1 MKKIMFNDN
10 FGLTKAVLEGR
21 KTMTR
26 RIIPEKYGNVLKH
39 YEKGVLVVPL
49 SCIPDDMSIE
59 EFAEQWNNAPSKIRF
74 VPVKEEAEQPQVI
87 NCLDSMLKAA
97 KLDSR
102 YKMGEEIAISQSYSI
117 IGIEILNG
125 KPGES
130 IYDAYRNYFFQESD
144 KFGWENKMYVRA
156 DLMPH
161 RIRITDIKVE
171 HLQDITE
178 EDCMREGIEW
188 CHGSQSYYVNYI
200 PETGFRYWLRGK
212 TAREA
217 FAFLIDKISGK
228 GTWDKNPYV
237 FAYTF
242 ELVQ

>member
-26 RIIPEKYGNVLKH
+26 RIIPEKYGNVLKY

-49 SCIPDDMSIE
+49 SCIPDDVSIDD
-59 EFAEQWNNAPSKIRF
+59 FAKQWMDSPGRIRF
-74 VPVKEEAEQPQVI
+74 VPVKEKAEPQII

-102 YKMGEEIAISQSYSI
+102 YNMGEEIAISQSYST

-171 HLQDITE
+171 HLQDISD
-178 EDCMREGIEW
+178 EDILREGIEKD
-188 CHGSQSYYVNYI
+188 GDVYSFNDYEGY
-200 PETGFRYWLRGK
+200 K
-212 TAREA
+212 TPQLA
-217 FAFLIDKISGK
+217 FKALINRVSGR
-228 GTWDKNPYV
+228 GTWEMNPYV
-237 FAYTF
+237 FAYSF
-242 ELVQ
+242 ELVR

>member
-49 SCIPDDMSIE
+49 ACIPDDMSVE
-59 EFAEQWNNAPSKIRF
+59 EFAEQWTKAPGKIRV

-102 YKMGEEIAISQSYSI
+102 YKVGEEVAVAQKYKDLPNPFL
-117 IGIEILNG
+117 GRG
-125 KPGES
+125 TD
-130 IYDAYRNYFFQESD
+130 YTDAA
-144 KFGWENKMYVRA
+144 GWENKMFVRA
-156 DLMPH
+156 ELMPH

-171 HLQDITE
+171 HLQDISD
-178 EDCMREGIEW
+178 EDILREGIEKD
-188 CHGSQSYYVNYI
+188 GDVYSFNDYEGY
-200 PETGFRYWLRGK
+200 K
-212 TAREA
+212 TPQLA
-217 FAFLIDKISGK
+217 FKALINRVSGR
-228 GTWDKNPYV
+228 GTWEMNPYV
-237 FAYTF
+237 FAYSF
-242 ELVQ
+242 ELVR

>member
-1 MKKIMFNDN
+1 MFNDN

-26 RIIPEKYGNVLKH
+26 RIIDYKT
-39 YEKGVLVVPL
+39 L
-49 SCIPDDMSIE
+49 SGANDYVQRIHGTG
-59 EFAEQWNNAPSKIRF
+59 
-74 VPVKEEAEQPQVI
+74 
-87 NCLDSMLKAA
+87 LDF
-97 KLDSR
+97 LDYLLEHSR
-102 YKMGEEIAISQSYSI
+102 YKVGERIAVAQSYS
-117 IGIEILNG
+117 EL
-125 KPGES
+125 S
-130 IYDAYRNYFFQESD
+130 WDARFYERLRSMCERLPQYELA
-144 KFGWENKMYVRA
+144 GWDNKMFVRS

-171 HLQDITE
+171 HLQGITE

-200 PETGFRYWLRGK
+200 PETGFRYWLRGQ

-217 FAFLIDKISGK
+217 FASLIDKISGK

>member
-26 RIIPEKYGNVLKH
+26 RIIDYKT
-39 YEKGVLVVPL
+39 L
-49 SCIPDDMSIE
+49 SGANDYVQRIHGTG
-59 EFAEQWNNAPSKIRF
+59 
-74 VPVKEEAEQPQVI
+74 
-87 NCLDSMLKAA
+87 LDF
-97 KLDSR
+97 LDYLLEHSR
-102 YKMGEEIAISQSYSI
+102 YKVGERIAVAQSYS
-117 IGIEILNG
+117 EL
-125 KPGES
+125 S
-130 IYDAYRNYFFQESD
+130 WDARFYERLRSMCERLPQYELA
-144 KFGWENKMYVRA
+144 GWDNKMFVRS

-171 HLQDITE
+171 HLQGITE

-200 PETGFRYWLRGK
+200 PETGFRYWLRGQ

-217 FAFLIDKISGK
+217 FASLIDKISGK

>member
-1 MKKIMFNDN
+1 MFNDRY
-10 FGLTKAVLEGR
+10 GLTTAVLEGR

-26 RIIPEKYGNVLKH
+26 RIIDYKT
-39 YEKGVLVVPL
+39 L
-49 SCIPDDMSIE
+49 SGANDYVQRIHGTG
-59 EFAEQWNNAPSKIRF
+59 
-74 VPVKEEAEQPQVI
+74 
-87 NCLDSMLKAA
+87 LDF
-97 KLDSR
+97 LDYLLEHSR
-102 YKMGEEIAISQSYSI
+102 YKVGERIAVAQSYS
-117 IGIEILNG
+117 EL
-125 KPGES
+125 S
-130 IYDAYRNYFFQESD
+130 WDARFYERLRSMCERLPQYELA
-144 KFGWENKMYVRA
+144 GWDNKMFVRA

-171 HLQDITE
+171 HLQGITE

-200 PETGFRYWLRGK
+200 PETGFRYWLRGQ

-217 FAFLIDKISGK
+217 FASLIDKISCK

-237 FAYTF
+237 FAYSF

>member
-1 MKKIMFNDN
+1 MKKIMFNDH

-26 RIIPEKYGNVLKH
+26 RII
-39 YEKGVLVVPL
+39 
-49 SCIPDDMSIE
+49 D
-59 EFAEQWNNAPSKIRF
+59 SKTLTSANDYVQRIHGTG
-74 VPVKEEAEQPQVI
+74 
-87 NCLDSMLKAA
+87 LDF
-97 KLDSR
+97 LDYLLEHSR
-102 YKMGEEIAISQSYSI
+102 YKVGERIAVAQSYS
-117 IGIEILNG
+117 EL
-125 KPGES
+125 S
-130 IYDAYRNYFFQESD
+130 WDARFYERLRSMCERLPQYELA
-144 KFGWENKMYVRA
+144 GWDNKMFVRA

-212 TAREA
+212 TAQEA

-237 FAYTF
+237 FAYSF

>member
-26 RIIPEKYGNVLKH
+26 RIIDYKT
-39 YEKGVLVVPL
+39 L
-49 SCIPDDMSIE
+49 SGANDYVQRIHGTG
-59 EFAEQWNNAPSKIRF
+59 
-74 VPVKEEAEQPQVI
+74 
-87 NCLDSMLKAA
+87 LDF
-97 KLDSR
+97 LDYLLEHSR
-102 YKMGEEIAISQSYSI
+102 YKVGERIAVAQSYS
-117 IGIEILNG
+117 EL
-125 KPGES
+125 S
-130 IYDAYRNYFFQESD
+130 WDARFYERLRSMCERLPQYELA
-144 KFGWENKMYVRA
+144 GWDNKMFVRA

-171 HLQDITE
+171 HLQGITE

-200 PETGFRYWLRGK
+200 PETGFRYWLRGQ

-217 FAFLIDKISGK
+217 FASLIDKISGK

-237 FAYTF
+237 FAYSF